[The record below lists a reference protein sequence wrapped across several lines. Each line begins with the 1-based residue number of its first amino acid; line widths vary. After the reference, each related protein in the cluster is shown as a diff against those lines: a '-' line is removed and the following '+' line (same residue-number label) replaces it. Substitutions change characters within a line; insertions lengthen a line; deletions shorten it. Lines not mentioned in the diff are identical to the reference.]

1 MKRILYALLLF
12 GLGTGRFAHAGD
24 SKVSYPIGL
33 DAAVHAVLTAHA
45 ELTGA
50 DVELPMK
57 VEAKS
62 EEPMLVAG
70 PIEPVKVP
78 GQSSDSEWSRGRV
91 RLRCAEP
98 GACMPFYV
106 LVHVPPTAKV
116 VATKVVATK
125 LVDDTS
131 PLPAVLHSGAR
142 VFLLIDSGR
151 LHLRVPVTCLQGGIA
166 GSMIHVAALAHGRIY
181 EAAIVDGTT
190 VRGSL

>member
-1 MKRILYALLLF
+1 MNRILYALLLF
-12 GLGTGRFAHAGD
+12 GLGTERFAHAGD
-24 SKVSYPIGL
+24 SKASYPIRL
-33 DAAVHAVLTAHA
+33 DAAVHAVLVAHA
-45 ELTGA
+45 ELAGA
-50 DVELPMK
+50 AVELPMK
-57 VEAKS
+57 VEARS
-62 EEPMLVAG
+62 EEPVLVAG

-78 GQSSDSEWSRGRV
+78 GQSSDSEWSQGRV

-106 LVHVPPTAKV
+106 LVHMPLTAK
-116 VATKVVATK
+116 TTATK

-151 LHLRVPVTCLQGGIA
+151 LHLRVPVTCLQGGTA